1 MFKKAL
7 TPTKFILKMGALL
20 TFFSMLLNIQNGGAA
35 VAEALIAKGGAT
47 ILVSFIVFVISLVF
61 FTIKNLFSKN

>member
-35 VAEALIAKGGAT
+35 VAEALIAKGVAT
-47 ILVSFIVFVISLVF
+47 ISVSIIVFAISLIF
-61 FTIKNLFSKN
+61 FTIKKLFSKN